1 MQWDPRILRSLIKRR
16 CFRGDAHPLTI
27 GFRKPDYRACKTLA
41 DAEAYME
48 KHGVEDYK
56 YEIKQGA
63 GETTLEK
70 KKTAYYAVANSR
82 TLGIQEYY

>member
-1 MQWDPRILRSLIKRR
+1 
-16 CFRGDAHPLTI
+16 
-27 GFRKPDYRACKTLA
+27 
-41 DAEAYME
+41 ME